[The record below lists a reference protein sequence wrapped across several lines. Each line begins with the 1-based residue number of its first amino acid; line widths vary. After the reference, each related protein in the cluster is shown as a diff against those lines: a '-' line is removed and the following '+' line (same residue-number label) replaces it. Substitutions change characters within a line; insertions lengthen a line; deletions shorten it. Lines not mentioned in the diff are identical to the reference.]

1 MRTYGFA
8 SGVTLGSDWIG
19 GGLSSFIDS
28 PLFVSFGSSVF
39 CSASG
44 SIAGGLSTGA
54 DGAALLPSDSIMQQP
69 LIKDND
75 MTWNTISIYSQ
86 GKTRVRVILLCT
98 RTLCMPPSALAPTLA
113 QGCDS
118 HLRLSGRIRGYVL
131 QGRQSQPIRA

>member
-28 PLFVSFGSSVF
+28 PLFVSFGSSAF

-54 DGAALLPSDSIMQQP
+54 DGAALLPSDFIMQQP
-69 LIKDND
+69 SIKDNH
-75 MTWNTISIYSQ
+75 MTWNTISIYIVKVKRELASFSY
-86 GKTRVRVILLCT
+86 VREHYAC
-98 RTLCMPPSALAPTLA
+98 RPPRSRL
-113 QGCDS
+113 
-118 HLRLSGRIRGYVL
+118 HLHKAVTAI
-131 QGRQSQPIRA
+131 